1 MGGLQRFEL
10 RLAGPALLRA
20 VQRAASRPGAEN
32 YEKQHSGKHPSG
44 LKAAAAA
51 SRRRRRMRETGNPP
65 SVARTAARGLRRRD
79 DLVDEGLHARADER

>member
-51 SRRRRRMRETGNPP
+51 FEQTLKAGKTSEYSTYYTQLESEINAVLQSDN
-65 SVARTAARGLRRRD
+65 SVI
-79 DLVDEGLHARADER
+79 